1 MLCIDDELN
10 GGDLK
15 PAILLKEGWPTTSVS
30 EPGIK
35 VSDPEINHDEN
46 KEEGT
51 WKERGGKLSTSSEY
65 SIGLCDWQDKE
76 DEGRN
81 ESTLRFCAYGWENDS
96 AKEWEG
102 ELVRE
107 MRIIHSFL
115 SYGAQ
120 NEEKPFEWKFPLGN
134 VY

>member
-15 PAILLKEGWPTTSVS
+15 PALLLKEGWPTTSLS
-30 EPGIK
+30 EPGIN
-35 VSDPEINHDEN
+35 NHEN

-96 AKEWEG
+96 AKEGWEG

-107 MRIIHSFL
+107 MRMIHSFL

-120 NEEKPFEWKFPLGN
+120 NEEKPFERKSPLGN